1 MDIHYPLAMFIF
13 YLCKNL
19 RGMNDKSFS
28 ISNGKSFSIS
38 NFKTFSH
45 LGKYIFCHFK
55 FCHDRKIDLSLINWV
70 IVTGQLHAS
79 TFCNSTINFRNC
91 HFISG
96 TFFAKYKL
104 LSLLVRWSQNCHKL
118 NKKAIN
124 FDYEKRTI
132 CSNHKIVIVL

>member
-1 MDIHYPLAMFIF
+1 M
-13 YLCKNL
+13 
-19 RGMNDKSFS
+19 
-28 ISNGKSFSIS
+28 
-38 NFKTFSH
+38 
-45 LGKYIFCHFK
+45 
-55 FCHDRKIDLSLINWV
+55 INWV

-124 FDYEKRTI
+124 LSYEKKPFVAIIKLSFFCRCQIFIVNNGMKCTFGNLLLRIGWRYAKWRGRNKKWWIAYCKGQRTGKEPSI
-132 CSNHKIVIVL
+132 WATLRTSLITL